1 MIIFQKMTPQTKQD
15 FENDPQQ
22 NAPHPHPLFTR
33 NKWAAPY
40 MHTPTTWSFYSP
52 EIFRTT
58 KNVLNDLLIEDVKI
72 LPESIL
78 VEGRGSWESNFCKSF
93 WQKKRIAEG
102 IVNSKCTIFCKY
114 IVM

>member
-15 FENDPQQ
+15 FENDPPQ
-22 NAPHPHPLFTR
+22 NAPHPHPLFTG

-40 MHTPTTWSFYSP
+40 MHTPSTWSFYSP

-58 KNVLNDLLIEDVKI
+58 KNVLNDLLFEDVKI

-78 VEGRGSWESNFCKSF
+78 VEGRGGERVTFVIF
-93 WQKKRIAEG
+93 WQKKKNCRRY
-102 IVNSKCTIFCKY
+102 CKFQVY
-114 IVM
+114 HFFAST